1 MGEGISRR
9 EMLTRTGVCLGA
21 AAAGVR
27 ASTAA
32 QTRAAGES
40 EPFGYC
46 LNTATIMGQ
55 KLSVVEEVEIA
66 AKAGYQGIEPWTRN
80 IQQYLDGGG
89 SLEDLG
95 KRIADSGL
103 KVVGAIG
110 FPRWAVNDEQERAQG
125 VEQLRVEMDM
135 VARIGGGHIAAPPAG
150 INRSE
155 DVSLSDVGR
164 RYRAVL
170 ELGRQ
175 MGVVPQLEIWGSAL
189 TLGRVSEAVHVAA
202 EADHPGACLLLDAF
216 HMYRGGSGFECLR
229 LLNGAAMHD
238 FHLNDYPAEPPR
250 EEIKDSDRVYPG
262 DGVCPLDLVLGTL
275 RQTGFRG
282 MLSLEVFNRAY
293 WEQDP
298 LLVAQTGLEKMRAA
312 VAKALG

>member
-9 EMLTRTGVCLGA
+9 EMLTRTGVGLGA

-27 ASTAA
+27 SSTAA
-32 QTRAAGES
+32 PTPATDEI

-46 LNTATIMGQ
+46 LNTATIRGQ
-55 KLSVVEEVEIA
+55 KLSVTEEVEIA
-66 AKAGYQGIEPWTRN
+66 AEAGYRGIEPWTRN
-80 IQQYLDGGG
+80 IKRYLDEGG
-89 SLEDLG
+89 SLADLG
-95 KRIADSGL
+95 KRIADLGL
-103 KVVGAIG
+103 KVVSAIG
-110 FPRWAVNDEQERAQG
+110 FPRWAVNDEQERAKG

-135 VARIGGGHIAAPPAG
+135 VAQIGGRHIAAPPAG

-170 ELGRQ
+170 EMGRE

-202 EADHPGACLLLDAF
+202 EADHPDACLLLDAY

-229 LLNGAAMHD
+229 LLNGASMHD
-238 FHLNDYPAEPPR
+238 FHLNDYPGEPPR
-250 EEIKDSDRVYPG
+250 EELKDSDRVYPG
-262 DGVCPLDLVLGTL
+262 DGVCPLDFVLGTL
-275 RQTGFRG
+275 YRTGFRG
-282 MLSLEVFNRAY
+282 MLSLEVFNRTY

-298 LLVAQTGLEKMRAA
+298 LAVARTGLQKMRAA
-312 VAKALG
+312 VARALA

>member
-1 MGEGISRR
+1 
-9 EMLTRTGVCLGA
+9 
-21 AAAGVR
+21 
-27 ASTAA
+27 
-32 QTRAAGES
+32 
-40 EPFGYC
+40 
-46 LNTATIMGQ
+46 
-55 KLSVVEEVEIA
+55 
-66 AKAGYQGIEPWTRN
+66 
-80 IQQYLDGGG
+80 
-89 SLEDLG
+89 
-95 KRIADSGL
+95 
-103 KVVGAIG
+103 
-110 FPRWAVNDEQERAQG
+110 
-125 VEQLRVEMDM
+125 
-135 VARIGGGHIAAPPAG
+135 
-150 INRSE
+150 
-155 DVSLSDVGR
+155 
-164 RYRAVL
+164 
-170 ELGRQ
+170 